1 MTETFLFDIS
11 IARRVFFVYIN
22 PVFFLKRVDGN
33 RRRKQEALQ
42 RVAASGEEMVLL
54 RLGLDAYPSQPR
66 VSPVPF
72 YLISPTSMLM
82 SSALTLWVSAP
93 TEMTSTPD
101 FATASIV
108 SSLMPPEASTMAR

>member
-1 MTETFLFDIS
+1 MFDIS

-54 RLGLDAYPSQPR
+54 RLGLDAFGDDGHAELFAHVDDVVDDGVDHLALR
-66 VSPVPF
+66 DDGRLRDLDAELCHRHVI
-72 YLISPTSMLM
+72 LRGNCCRTAATS
-82 SSALTLWVSAP
+82 
-93 TEMTSTPD
+93 
-101 FATASIV
+101 
-108 SSLMPPEASTMAR
+108 R